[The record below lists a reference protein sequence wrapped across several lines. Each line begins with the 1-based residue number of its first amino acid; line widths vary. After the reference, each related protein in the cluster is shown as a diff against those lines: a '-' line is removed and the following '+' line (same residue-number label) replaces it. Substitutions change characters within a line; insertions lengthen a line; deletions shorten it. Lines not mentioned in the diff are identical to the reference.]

1 MREEPPALVRK
12 HQKMLS
18 PAARTADSGESATGM
33 AAVKILLDE
42 VLDDRTDI
50 TIDLTFSAG
59 SSL

>member
-1 MREEPPALVRK
+1 
-12 HQKMLS
+12 MLS

>member
-1 MREEPPALVRK
+1 MRDRTPGSRRK

-18 PAARTADSGESATGM
+18 PTARTADSGESAPGM

-42 VLDDRTDI
+42 VLYDRTNI
-50 TIDLTFSAG
+50 TIELTFSAG